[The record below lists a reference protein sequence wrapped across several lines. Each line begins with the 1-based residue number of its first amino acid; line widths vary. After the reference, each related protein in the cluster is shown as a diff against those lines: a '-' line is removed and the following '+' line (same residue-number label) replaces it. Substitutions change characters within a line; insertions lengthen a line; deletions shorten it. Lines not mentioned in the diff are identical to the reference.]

1 MPSLHPLLSG
11 FAPIWALTGIG
22 YLVGRSG
29 LLGPQAEAVL
39 SRFVFHVAMPAAL
52 FLMIGRTPLDQFAN
66 PSMLAFAAGTA
77 LAVGIGALVAHR
89 FFGRPPAE
97 RAIGGMAAGYVNS
110 ANLGI
115 PVAMQILGDAS
126 FAAPVVLFQT
136 LLVTPAVLTVL
147 DTGRA
152 GRRAALTLPLRN
164 PILLAAALGAAV
176 SAGGWHLPAELNRSC
191 ELLGGAGVPTALV
204 ALGMSLYRPP
214 ADRPGTDPAGNGP
227 RGADLQGA
235 DLQGTHLRGTHL
247 RGADLRDTDS
257 GRTGREHDDRR
268 RAGRPGRYAEVGVA
282 VAIKTLIQP
291 LGAFAMG
298 AFLLHLPAHQLL
310 TVVLFSALP
319 TAQNVFVYAREYG
332 HATALARDS
341 VLCSTLV
348 SMATLS
354 AVTWA
359 LSPSH

>member
-204 ALGMSLYRPP
+204 ALGMSLHRPP
-214 ADRPGTDPAGNGP
+214 ADRPATAPRGAGPRGTDPAGE
-227 RGADLQGA
+227 D
-235 DLQGTHLRGTHL
+235 LRGTGLPGTGLPGTGLPGAGTDRQHHG
-247 RGADLRDTDS
+247 RG
-257 GRTGREHDDRR
+257 

-291 LGAFAMG
+291 LGAFAIG

-354 AVTWA
+354 AVTWV

>member
-11 FAPIWALTGIG
+11 FAPIWALTGAG

-29 LLGPQAEAVL
+29 LLGPHAEAVL

-52 FLMIGRTPLDQFAN
+52 FLMIGRTPLGRFAN

-77 LAVGIGALVAHR
+77 LAVALGVLAAHR
-89 FFGRPPAE
+89 FFGRGPAE

-115 PVAMQILGDAS
+115 PVAVQVLGDAS

-136 LLVTPAVLTVL
+136 LLVTPLALTVL

-164 PILLAAALGAAV
+164 PILLAAALGALV
-176 SAGGWHLPAELNRSC
+176 SATGWHLPAELNHSC
-191 ELLGGAGVPTALV
+191 ELLGGAAVPTALV
-204 ALGMSLYRPP
+204 ALGLSLHHRPARGDTAPGGTVPGGTVP
-214 ADRPGTDPAGNGP
+214 AEPAPGGTAAG
-227 RGADLQGA
+227 
-235 DLQGTHLRGTHL
+235 GT
-247 RGADLRDTDS
+247 A
-257 GRTGREHDDRR
+257 
-268 RAGRPGRYAEVGVA
+268 RYAEVGVA
-282 VAIKTLIQP
+282 VVVKTLIQP
-291 LGAFAMG
+291 LGAFAVG

-332 HATALARDS
+332 HGTALARDS
-341 VLCSTLV
+341 VLWSTLA

-354 AVTWA
+354 AVSWA
-359 LSPSH
+359 LGPS

>member
-11 FAPIWALTGIG
+11 FAPIWALTGVG

-77 LAVGIGALVAHR
+77 LAVGIGTLVAHR

-152 GRRAALTLPLRN
+152 GLRAALTLPLRN
-164 PILLAAALGAAV
+164 PILLAAALGAAA
-176 SAGGWHLPAELNRSC
+176 SAGGWQLPAELNRSC

-204 ALGMSLYRPP
+204 ALGMSLYRPS
-214 ADRPGTDPAGNGP
+214 ADRPGTDSGDAALRATDPRRADPVGTDP
-227 RGADLQGA
+227 RGADRRFG
-235 DLQGTHLRGTHL
+235 DRG
-247 RGADLRDTDS
+247 RGR
-257 GRTGREHDDRR
+257 
-268 RAGRPGRYAEVGVA
+268 RPGRYAEVGAA

-291 LGAFAMG
+291 LGAFATG

-332 HATALARDS
+332 HAAALARDS

-354 AVTWA
+354 AVSWV
-359 LSPSH
+359 LSPGH